1 MKRILRA
8 IWSEMRIFH
17 TTYCG
22 SLLTIGTKY
31 GIFFLIIQF
40 LGVFPLRFCISK
52 GSGGSSARTHFLML
66 KGKTQP
72 SHPKGK
78 TQLLMIKGKNPLPCS
93 YRKISYQ
100 AMIKRPLNQSQATT
114 YPYAL
119 SSSTYYST
127 PRTSYSQ
134 SRSNHSISLRSTSS
148 IPSG

>member
-22 SLLTIGTKY
+22 SLLTIDTKY
-31 GIFFLIIQF
+31 GMFFLITQF
-40 LGVFPLRFCISK
+40 LGVFLLRFCISK

-66 KGKTQP
+66 KGKTQL
-72 SHPKGK
+72 SHLQLLMLKGK
-78 TQLLMIKGKNPLPCS
+78 TQLPHS
-93 YRKISYQ
+93 YRAYQ

-134 SRSNHSISLRSTSS
+134 SLSNHKISLSVTS
-148 IPSG
+148 